1 MCVISHR
8 RPEAPSA
15 SDTRRFSTGR
25 VVSVLP
31 RVHCSPGTVLSY
43 CWWAFFVP
51 GHHGRPSNEHF
62 YHQEAGVK
70 SPLCCSELLRPLF
83 ALFPLQSMI
92 WPSGRKDQVR
102 LPGRQGAVLQL
113 ISYQGSPAGRV
124 RSRMNAAGEILS
136 CFHRWTPV
144 GSACLRHKVWDQG
157 DGILQ
162 GADQDFC
169 TRSRT
174 FQRLCLVTVPV
185 SRLQEIKGN
194 WPSVYNI
201 WIQHNL
207 AGGGFGNIVLTIN
220 LKNTVFKYI
229 FFLFMEQCGFV
240 MPLDHLL
247 IYFTSIYS
255 TLMLFSPAVIRQE
268 FVFMHPHFL
277 EDFNFWPTVI
287 PVYWNKKKNLKK
299 CPFSSILYF
308 HDIWH

>member
-1 MCVISHR
+1 M
-8 RPEAPSA
+8 
-15 SDTRRFSTGR
+15 
-25 VVSVLP
+25 
-31 RVHCSPGTVLSY
+31 
-43 CWWAFFVP
+43 
-51 GHHGRPSNEHF
+51 
-62 YHQEAGVK
+62 K

-229 FFLFMEQCGFV
+229 FFFV
-240 MPLDHLL
+240 YGTMWICYAP
-247 IYFTSIYS
+247 
-255 TLMLFSPAVIRQE
+255 
-268 FVFMHPHFL
+268 
-277 EDFNFWPTVI
+277 
-287 PVYWNKKKNLKK
+287 
-299 CPFSSILYF
+299 
-308 HDIWH
+308 